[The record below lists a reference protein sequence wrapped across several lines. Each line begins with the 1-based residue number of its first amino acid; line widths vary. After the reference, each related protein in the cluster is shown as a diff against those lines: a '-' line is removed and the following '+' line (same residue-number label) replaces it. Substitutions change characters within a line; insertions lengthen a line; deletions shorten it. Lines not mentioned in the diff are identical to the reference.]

1 MNTKLALL
9 AGEQTCTQAVQYYLD
24 QIKKHQALNAYLE
37 VYAEEALL
45 LAKELDNRVDQ
56 KKLVGKLH
64 GVVIGKKDVLL
75 F

>member
-1 MNTKLALL
+1 LFRFTNINEYQAALL

-45 LAKELDNRVDQ
+45 RAKELDNRVDQ
-56 KKLVGKLH
+56 KNWWANCME
-64 GVVIGKKDVLL
+64 
-75 F
+75 